1 MVYNFQGGFSTVP
14 PKFQWPNE
22 NTLQPTRAIFQE
34 IQSKKAPF
42 WLSKFF
48 FILILKMGM
57 NTEQFK
63 KHPVD
68 QSLPTGSE
76 LLCLC

>member
-14 PKFQWPNE
+14 PKFQWQNE

-34 IQSKKAPF
+34 IQSKKAPC
-42 WLSKFF
+42 WLSKFVF
-48 FILILKMGM
+48 TLELKMGM
-57 NTEQFK
+57 NILK

-76 LLCLC
+76 LCCLCS